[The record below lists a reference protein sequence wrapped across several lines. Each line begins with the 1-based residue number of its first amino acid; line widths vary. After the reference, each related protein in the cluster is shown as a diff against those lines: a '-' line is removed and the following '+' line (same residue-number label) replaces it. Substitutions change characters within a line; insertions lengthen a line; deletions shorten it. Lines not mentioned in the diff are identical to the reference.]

1 MLIMEQFN
9 HTLYII
15 GGASTALEMRETI
28 NLIDNPY
35 DCIVNVVAN
44 GESCRYSF
52 IEDSKLIDHLAISNK
67 KSFIIGFI
75 NQKLRKKFY
84 DLLVA
89 NNAQPADNIIHPRAF
104 IAKSAK
110 LGRGNYL
117 ACNAVV
123 SSEAELDDFNIINLN
138 VTVGHN
144 AKIGSNCIFNP
155 GARISGNCNI
165 GDRCLFGANSFVFQG
180 NSVCDDCSIDALTYV
195 NQNLEEP
202 VICTSNTGTFKK
214 YRNRLK

>member
-28 NLIDNPY
+28 ELVDNSY
-35 DCIVNVVAN
+35 DCIVNVVAD
-44 GESCRYSF
+44 GELCRYSF
-52 IEDSKLIDHLAISNK
+52 IEDSKLIDHLAMSNK
-67 KSFIIGFI
+67 KSFVIGFV
-75 NQKLRKKFY
+75 NQKLRKRFY
-84 DLLVA
+84 DLFIA
-89 NNAQPADNIIHPRAF
+89 NNAEPADNIIHPSAF
-104 IAKSAK
+104 VSKSAK

-117 ACNAVV
+117 ACNVVV
-123 SSEAELDDFNIINLN
+123 SSEAELGEFNIVNLS

-155 GARISGNCNI
+155 GTRISGNCNI

-180 NSVCDDCSIDALTYV
+180 KTIGEDCAIDALTYIDRDIEDKK
-195 NQNLEEP
+195 L
-202 VICTSNTGTFKK
+202 CTNNIGGLKVYK
-214 YRNRLK
+214 NRIY